1 MIPNSSSLENI
12 PLTPA
17 LVRCQ
22 TKCLRQGADMHQS
35 LDLMAN
41 SHTDSYIAHACRQVR
56 DDMMRG
62 RAKSKNY

>member
-1 MIPNSSSLENI
+1 
-12 PLTPA
+12 
-17 LVRCQ
+17 
-22 TKCLRQGADMHQS
+22 MHQS